1 MHSTPSKP
9 CIVGIGEALFDVFE
23 AGPRLGGAPLNVAVH
38 AHRLLQNAGGE
49 GRVVSRIADDEL
61 GNRLLDAVTGFGLST
76 STIQLGAD
84 APTGRVEV
92 EQHDGGDHT
101 FHIAASSAW
110 DEIEFDAKAAALAAR
125 CAAVAFGTLAQR
137 RDPARQSIR
146 AFLAAAPQAL
156 KLFDVNFRSSDGRD
170 FFDRDTLVAGCEDA
184 DLVKINDEEV
194 QQTCELAEV
203 ENEQE
208 LLLRYSLDAVILT
221 RGKRGT
227 AALTAGGWAEGAS
240 ASYERAEDADS
251 VGAGDA
257 CTAGLLAS
265 LVLGRSIP
273 QALDL
278 ANHMGALVANQ
289 SGATPELPTRLA
301 DWLD

>member
-1 MHSTPSKP
+1 MNLTPSKP

-38 AHRLLQNAGGE
+38 AHRLLRNAGGE

-61 GNRLLDAVTGFGLST
+61 GNRLLDAVMGFGLST
-76 STIQLGAD
+76 STIQRGAA

-92 EQHDGGDHT
+92 EQHNDGGHT

-110 DEIEFDAKAAALAAR
+110 DEIKFDTEVAALAAR

-137 RDPARQSIR
+137 SDTTRQSIR
-146 AFLAAAPQAL
+146 VFLAAAPQAL

-170 FFDRDTLVAGCEDA
+170 FFDRETLVAGCEAA

-203 ENEQE
+203 EDEQE
-208 LLLRYSLDAVILT
+208 LLVRYALNAVILT

-227 AALTAGGWAEGAS
+227 AALTAEGWAQGGS

-251 VGAGDA
+251 VGAGGA

-265 LVLGRSIP
+265 LVLGRSMP

-278 ANHMGALVANQ
+278 ANHMGAFVANQ
-289 SGATPELPTRLA
+289 SGATPQLPGRLT